1 MILMW
6 KDGLWK
12 QNCFDEWA
20 SGRIDVVFFGGGR
33 IDIVFISVGNGPD
46 GPDKIMLNQTQ
57 FYYVTTDLVID

>member
-1 MILMW
+1 MNGHQEELM
-6 KDGLWK
+6 L
-12 QNCFDEWA
+12 F
-20 SGRIDVVFFGGGR
+20 FFGGGR